1 MTLTDENRNGNIP
14 NGCVHVHSDLFIL
27 LKAFCFY
34 FYHWDLFPLAD
45 RQDFQKKFVTIN
57 DTQERREFCLWQE
70 TNNKVNYAI
79 KENCC
84 ESLYSAVF

>member
-1 MTLTDENRNGNIP
+1 MTDKNRNGNIP
-14 NGCVHVHSDLFIL
+14 NGCVHAHSDLFIL

-34 FYHWDLFPLAD
+34 VQSGLVPIGRSPRFS
-45 RQDFQKKFVTIN
+45 KKFVTIN
-57 DTQERREFCLWQE
+57 ETQERREFCLWQE

>member
-14 NGCVHVHSDLFIL
+14 NGCVHAHSDLFNL

-45 RQDFQKKFVTIN
+45 RQIFQKKYVTLL
-57 DTQERREFCLWQE
+57 TTHKREGSFAYGKKQ
-70 TNNKVNYAI
+70 TTK
-79 KENCC
+79 
-84 ESLYSAVF
+84 

>member
-14 NGCVHVHSDLFIL
+14 NGCVHAHSDLFIL

-34 FYHWDLFPLAD
+34 VQSGLVPIGRSPRFS
-45 RQDFQKKFVTIN
+45 KKFGTIN
-57 DTQERREFCLWQE
+57 ESQERREFCLWQE